1 MNLINLYGGAMNIYK
16 KRIEKLM
23 DERGMSQ
30 KTLANKMEVS
40 QSYVSQILSDKQ
52 YRGIGKIV
60 GKIVKYA

>member
-1 MNLINLYGGAMNIYK
+1 MNIYK